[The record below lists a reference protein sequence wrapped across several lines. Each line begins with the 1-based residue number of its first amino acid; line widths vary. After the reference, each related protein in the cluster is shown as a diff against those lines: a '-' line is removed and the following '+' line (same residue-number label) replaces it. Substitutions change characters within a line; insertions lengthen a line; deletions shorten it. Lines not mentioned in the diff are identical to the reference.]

1 MKGYKAERTIGGAI
15 VYDTDGNPLDKHTE
29 VASLSPRKF
38 DWGPDADDEA
48 VLQLALALLT
58 DRRSWVTAIKH
69 YRDVAAYIQDEYG
82 DQDEWRMQRGEVTGA
97 AMDGTGAER
106 FDQYLPQPGEVDI
119 DDVDLDEID
128 LATEGALCERYDI
141 TLVSR
146 DSDRREEL
154 ETVRDDGVS
163 ALHADEDVPCTEL
176 DEYNTDDDAASDER
190 DDEHESSTTD
200 TSADSESEPAASER
214 EETATGETADADVEE
229 SATSESSIDAAGE
242 DTSPTASTAECEE
255 GEPAA
260 TAEPEAEPDAAEGST
275 DSPRSAVPATVE
287 QIQTAFPEVTAEMAT
302 GLAAS
307 RDTIDAIRAATPR
320 ELLDHEAVDRKTMT
334 RLCETISWSVTT
346 PVGKQRPDPWA
357 GESRAEKSDAEE
369 GIADD
374 GESDSQPDA
383 EQGSSECEPT
393 EPAAA
398 GDGSAVDGPEA
409 FEWVDQDKPL
419 HAT

>member
-1 MKGYKAERTIGGAI
+1 MIGYNAERTIGGAI

-38 DWGPDADDEA
+38 DWGPDADDEP

-82 DQDEWRMQRGEVTGA
+82 DQDEWRMQRSEVTGA
-97 AMDGTGAER
+97 AMEGNGADR

-146 DSDRREEL
+146 ESTRREEL
-154 ETVRDDGVS
+154 ETVRDDGVA
-163 ALHADEDVPCTEL
+163 ALHGDEDVSNAEL
-176 DEYNTDDDAASDER
+176 GEYNTDDAASDES
-190 DDEHESSTTD
+190 DSENEPEAGEAEDTD
-200 TSADSESEPAASER
+200 TEGAD
-214 EETATGETADADVEE
+214 DAGVEE
-229 SATSESSIDAAGE
+229 SASSEMPADTAGD
-242 DTSPTASTAECEE
+242 DTSPTSSTAECEE
-255 GEPAA
+255 S
-260 TAEPEAEPDAAEGST
+260 EPDAAGSST
-275 DSPRSAVPATVE
+275 DSASSEMPATVK
-287 QIQTAFPEVTAEMAT
+287 QIQAAFPEVTAEMAE

-346 PVGKQRPDPWA
+346 PVGEQRPEPWPDESPA
-357 GESRAEKSDAEE
+357 AESDGEEVIADGGES
-369 GIADD
+369 
-374 GESDSQPDA
+374 ESQTDA

-393 EPAAA
+393 ESAAP